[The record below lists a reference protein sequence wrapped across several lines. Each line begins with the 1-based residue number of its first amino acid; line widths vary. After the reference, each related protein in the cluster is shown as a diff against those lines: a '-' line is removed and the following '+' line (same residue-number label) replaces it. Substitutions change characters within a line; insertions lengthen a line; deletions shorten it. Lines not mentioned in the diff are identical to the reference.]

1 MNHVR
6 NSHGL
11 FHIGDDWMIASLGKP
26 TVVQLKNG
34 EEISTR
40 YLHLHKHD
48 DAKWDIT
55 ASVDGCLPVVQD
67 GITSQFKALQACLSL
82 ACN

>member
-1 MNHVR
+1 MDHVR
-6 NSHGL
+6 NSHGY
-11 FHIGDDWMIASLGKP
+11 FHVGDDWMFVSLEKP
-26 TVVQLKNG
+26 TVVQLKSG
-34 EEISTR
+34 RKVSTR

-55 ASVDGCLPVVQD
+55 ADVDNGLLVVQD
-67 GITSQFKALQACLSL
+67 SITSQFKALQACLSL